1 MPTPGIKLVW
11 AGWNDDDVIGFS
23 NQGYSRWRASL
34 MQGTRMLVYE
44 TTGKAPGSKAK
55 GSKSIVGEVEV
66 TGTFEDGETHRA
78 PTEQHARLLPVK
90 STIRRADATPIPLDR
105 VREIIGDPGWPR
117 MGETWKPLTE
127 SQYRTLVEAL
137 TTG

>member
-11 AGWNDDDVIGFS
+11 AGWNDDNVIGFS

-34 MQGTRMLVYE
+34 MKGTRMLVYE

-55 GSKSIVGEVEV
+55 GTKSIVGEVEV
-66 TGTFEDGETHRA
+66 TGTFEDGEAFRA
-78 PTEQHARLLPVK
+78 PTEQHARLLPVDSK
-90 STIRRADATPIPLDR
+90 IKRAEAHPIPLER

-127 SQYRTLVEAL
+127 VQYRTLVEAL